1 MNVSVRYAKAFFQIA
16 AQKNMIEQFM
26 RELNLLKRIFSDVKE
41 VKEVF
46 EDRLIDKS
54 RKTSLF
60 SKICRE
66 MELSRETSK
75 LIILLINKRRE
86 DIYGDI
92 TASYEQLY
100 DDYKG
105 IVRVD
110 VYTAYDISSNE
121 LEGLKARIKNL
132 FGKDPIL
139 SKNKDS
145 SIIGGVK
152 LKVGWTI
159 YDGSIKTHLKDF
171 TNSIKI

>member
-1 MNVSVRYAKAFFQIA
+1 MNVSIRYAKAFFQIA

-54 RKTSLF
+54 RKINVF
-60 SKICRE
+60 SNICRE
-66 MELSRETSK
+66 MELSQETSK

-86 DIYGDI
+86 DIYDDM